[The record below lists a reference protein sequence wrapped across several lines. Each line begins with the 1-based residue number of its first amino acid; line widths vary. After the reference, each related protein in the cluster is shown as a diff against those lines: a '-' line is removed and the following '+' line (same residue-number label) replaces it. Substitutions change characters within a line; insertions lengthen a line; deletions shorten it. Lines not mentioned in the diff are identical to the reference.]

1 MPKFK
6 FPLLGRGCS
15 TARPSH
21 HPKGVPPQPVRHHL
35 KLLPDQHQT
44 ALHQHREG
52 PGRGKVGSTRLRP
65 DCKGGWLVGVGGA
78 PREGEGI
85 QGGVGRVS
93 LGGALP
99 LPHSHHGRLPQLLS
113 LTFCSPNAH
122 PHCVLPLFCCS
133 ALSVTTRHCD
143 GMTCISN
150 FQKCPRRN
158 VHELNVL

>member
-78 PREGEGI
+78 PREGEGS

-113 LTFCSPNAH
+113 LTFCSPNANF
-122 PHCVLPLFCCS
+122 LLRFLLQCS
-133 ALSVTTRHCD
+133 LCD
-143 GMTCISN
+143 NSTMRLDCFHSQ
-150 FQKCPRRN
+150 FPKLHKEKCT
-158 VHELNVL
+158 

>member
-113 LTFCSPNAH
+113 L
-122 PHCVLPLFCCS
+122 LS
-133 ALSVTTRHCD
+133 ALQMLILTSFCDFLLYVLYVTTR
-143 GMTCISN
+143 
-150 FQKCPRRN
+150 Q
-158 VHELNVL
+158 